1 MALISQNFKNDTQG
15 NNLSVIPVVI
25 VAELEDDKYNLL
37 DSFST
42 SNLILQD
49 QDDNSIETKEIL
61 QNISSVKNSI
71 DYEQKNI
78 KVNTFRFSLYNYYD
92 VVTKLTNSVS
102 FNDLNSL
109 IGKYVILYYK
119 TPTCN
124 KINLNKNIQELS
136 NDDCSI
142 MFYGIVNRISQ
153 SGDKISIQAED
164 FTQDYIKDKKLP
176 TTKLADLDEKI
187 KDGISDLDE
196 SKPVPM
202 VYGKVDKAPSIVY
215 QTNLEKSSLF

>member
-49 QDDNSIETKEIL
+49 QDNNSIETKEIL

-92 VVTKLTNSVS
+92 AVSKLTN
-102 FNDLNSL
+102 
-109 IGKYVILYYK
+109 
-119 TPTCN
+119 
-124 KINLNKNIQELS
+124 
-136 NDDCSI
+136 
-142 MFYGIVNRISQ
+142 
-153 SGDKISIQAED
+153 
-164 FTQDYIKDKKLP
+164 
-176 TTKLADLDEKI
+176 
-187 KDGISDLDE
+187 
-196 SKPVPM
+196 
-202 VYGKVDKAPSIVY
+202 
-215 QTNLEKSSLF
+215 

>member
-92 VVTKLTNSVS
+92 AVTKLTNSVS

-119 TPTCN
+119 TPTCS

-153 SGDKISIQAED
+153 SGDKI
-164 FTQDYIKDKKLP
+164 TLH
-176 TTKLADLDEKI
+176 KI
-187 KDGISDLDE
+187 I
-196 SKPVPM
+196 
-202 VYGKVDKAPSIVY
+202 
-215 QTNLEKSSLF
+215 

>member
-71 DYEQKNI
+71 DYAAYQ
-78 KVNTFRFSLYNYYD
+78 
-92 VVTKLTNSVS
+92 S
-102 FNDLNSL
+102 FNL
-109 IGKYVILYYK
+109 
-119 TPTCN
+119 
-124 KINLNKNIQELS
+124 
-136 NDDCSI
+136 
-142 MFYGIVNRISQ
+142 
-153 SGDKISIQAED
+153 
-164 FTQDYIKDKKLP
+164 
-176 TTKLADLDEKI
+176 
-187 KDGISDLDE
+187 
-196 SKPVPM
+196 
-202 VYGKVDKAPSIVY
+202 
-215 QTNLEKSSLF
+215 

>member
-78 KVNTFRFSLYNYYD
+78 KVNTFRFSLYN
-92 VVTKLTNSVS
+92 
-102 FNDLNSL
+102 
-109 IGKYVILYYK
+109 
-119 TPTCN
+119 
-124 KINLNKNIQELS
+124 
-136 NDDCSI
+136 
-142 MFYGIVNRISQ
+142 
-153 SGDKISIQAED
+153 
-164 FTQDYIKDKKLP
+164 
-176 TTKLADLDEKI
+176 
-187 KDGISDLDE
+187 
-196 SKPVPM
+196 
-202 VYGKVDKAPSIVY
+202 
-215 QTNLEKSSLF
+215 

>member
-1 MALISQNFKNDTQG
+1 MGLISLNFKNDTQG

-49 QDDNSIETKEIL
+49 QDNNSIETKEIL

-92 VVTKLTNSVS
+92 AVTKLTNSIS

-124 KINLNKNIQELS
+124 KINLNKNIEELS

-153 SGDKISIQAED
+153 SGDKISIQA
-164 FTQDYIKDKKLP
+164 
-176 TTKLADLDEKI
+176 
-187 KDGISDLDE
+187 
-196 SKPVPM
+196 
-202 VYGKVDKAPSIVY
+202 
-215 QTNLEKSSLF
+215 